1 MQLSLE
7 FRTHKLAP
15 NQRFEE
21 NKRTEKIGK
30 TNPTVLSKLYSSNYT
45 QIIMKTEIS
54 EYVSEPLPQK
64 LFIHT
69 QHKQNKTFL
78 FYYLTQEILVLRVLG
93 YACVLR
99 RGPDGPVKTR
109 HGQISAQKER
119 I

>member
-1 MQLSLE
+1 
-7 FRTHKLAP
+7 
-15 NQRFEE
+15 
-21 NKRTEKIGK
+21 
-30 TNPTVLSKLYSSNYT
+30 
-45 QIIMKTEIS
+45 MKTEIS

-119 I
+119 IWMYHYKDGRWDSLIQKAVQLVS